1 MKIIVTGG
9 AGFLGS
15 RVISALLAA
24 RADTTDGG
32 GDGSRASDGGHDGG
46 GAPDGGGIAFDEIVS
61 LDLAPCPVQ
70 DARVVAGMAR

>member
-32 GDGSRASDGGHDGG
+32 DYVDIFPRAGQLVLFRSAKFWHEVLPARRERFSLTGWLRTRGDG
-46 GAPDGGGIAFDEIVS
+46 I
-61 LDLAPCPVQ
+61 
-70 DARVVAGMAR
+70 